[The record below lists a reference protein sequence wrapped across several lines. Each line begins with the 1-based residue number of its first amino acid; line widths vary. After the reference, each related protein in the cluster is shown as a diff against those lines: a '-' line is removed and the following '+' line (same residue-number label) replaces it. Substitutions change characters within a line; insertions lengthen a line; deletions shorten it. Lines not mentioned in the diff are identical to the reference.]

1 VYDFAVE
8 PLILTTNRTDFVL
21 NVYDFVLN
29 VYDFVLNVYD
39 FVLNVYDFAAE
50 PLILLTPTGY
60 C

>member
-1 VYDFAVE
+1 VYDFAAE

-39 FVLNVYDFAAE
+39 FAAE
-50 PLILLTPTGY
+50 PLILTPTGY

>member
-1 VYDFAVE
+1 MVDYSADVYDFAVE

-29 VYDFVLNVYD
+29 VYDF
-39 FVLNVYDFAAE
+39 AAE
-50 PLILLTPTGY
+50 PLILTPTGY